1 MSDENLE
8 EEMWCCPYCGK
19 FNLENDIFC
28 FECGRKREEY
38 EEEEEEKELANKNK
52 RMIPY

>member
-1 MSDENLE
+1 MEE
-8 EEMWCCPYCGK
+8 KEGEEMWLCPYCGK

-38 EEEEEEKELANKNK
+38 EEEEEEEKQRPK
-52 RMIPY
+52 RKRIVPY